1 MPNFIL
7 VTLQSNCHV
16 QLVGVILV
24 IVRNRGADDLDELLV
39 LDVAVD
45 VDVGLAEDLVDW
57 KNIFKMLSTAPR
69 KQFTELSCTDQHHVL
84 GMAPE

>member
-45 VDVGLAEDLVDW
+45 VDVGLAENL
-57 KNIFKMLSTAPR
+57 I
-69 KQFTELSCTDQHHVL
+69 H
-84 GMAPE
+84 

>member
-1 MPNFIL
+1 MPNLIL
-7 VTLQSNCHV
+7 LTLRLNCHV

-45 VDVGLAEDLVDW
+45 VDVGLAEDLVD
-57 KNIFKMLSTAPR
+57 
-69 KQFTELSCTDQHHVL
+69 
-84 GMAPE
+84 